1 MKKDSITYEEFAK
14 LDFRI
19 GEILSV
25 EPVEKSDKLLALKV
39 NLGEDY
45 GEREILAGV
54 AQFYKPEE
62 LIGKKLIFLANLEY
76 RKMMGR
82 ESQGMMIAVD
92 ENNRPVL
99 IEINPIVENGA
110 YLK

>member
-1 MKKDSITYEEFAK
+1 
-14 LDFRI
+14 
-19 GEILSV
+19 
-25 EPVEKSDKLLALKV
+25 
-39 NLGEDY
+39 
-45 GEREILAGV
+45 
-54 AQFYKPEE
+54 
-62 LIGKKLIFLANLEY
+62 
-76 RKMMGR
+76 MGR